1 MSATDAITTEAAEV
15 LRQGHKRMFD
25 VRLTDLFKAGV
36 ICCSSTHS
44 VEILRDHWMVIV
56 RRGKPVQVYCS
67 QVAGISADGES
78 HLGPAGGVRLRQP
91 AEIANDHIGP
101 GNASN

>member
-1 MSATDAITTEAAEV
+1 MSAADAITTEAAEI

-25 VRLTDLFKAGV
+25 VRLTNLFKAGV
-36 ICCSSTHS
+36 ICSSSTHS

-56 RRGKPVQVYCS
+56 RRGKPVEVDRS

-78 HLGPAGGVRLRQP
+78 HLGPACCVRLRQP
-91 AEIANDHIGP
+91 TEIPNDHIGP